1 MHYAMG
7 LLPRHADITCF
18 AIQQKARIQ
27 SGGSTCSNVMT
38 VIKEQKHFLFDISL
52 FSIQI

>member
-7 LLPRHADITCF
+7 LLPWQAGIICAF
-18 AIQQKARIQ
+18 QAKERIQ

-38 VIKEQKHFLFDISL
+38 VIKEQETFPF
-52 FSIQI
+52 